1 MTVEKLCVFFF
12 ESVDLP
18 EVAEVIDSNRVVFAV
33 EFEQVYAYFFSLVRG
48 KFMRL

>member
-33 EFEQVYAYFFSLVRG
+33 EFEQVYVLFSHWHEG
-48 KFMRL
+48 SS